1 MTGEGDLKKE
11 LIAKTMGLKK
21 PAGESIGEVQQQA
34 DNMGII
40 EKTMDTARKLAG
52 HDTLAGELERKD
64 KKVEDLGKEKN
75 IAEKALQDAKMQLI
89 QNELGG
95 KIDGL
100 REAIKA
106 GASTKSIGDQITDIK
121 KAATELGLGG
131 GKVSEF
137 KEMADLIRGL
147 NPQKSIVEQIREA
160 EELSAMLHPQKGA
173 ETLIEGM
180 PPAIAVEIKKLD
192 ADLKIR
198 LEQMADARQ
207 ISEQNFKITLLKFEE
222 DRDIRRLEVDGKI
235 LVERE
240 RNTLISGALKTI
252 GESIGK
258 GLKDAGTTS
267 TGGISQGQQGIAKH
281 YRVDISKEKDLSEFD
296 CPGCH
301 TKVGIGPT
309 TASAECINCH
319 SQFDIVRAPA
329 QESPGG
335 APAAANLTSH
345 EESEQ

>member
-21 PAGESIGEVQQQA
+21 PAGESISDVEKQA
-34 DNMGII
+34 GDMSVID
-40 EKTMDTARKLAG
+40 KAMDTARKLAG
-52 HDTLAGELERKD
+52 SNILADELKSKD
-64 KKVEDLGKEKN
+64 KKMEDLGKEKDK
-75 IAEKALQDAKMQLI
+75 AEKELQDTKLQLV
-89 QNELGG
+89 QKELGG

-100 REAIKA
+100 QEAIKS
-106 GASTKSIGDQITDIK
+106 GASAKSIGDQITEIK

-137 KEMADLIRGL
+137 KEMADLIKGL
-147 NPQKSIVEQIREA
+147 NPQKSIVEQIKEA
-160 EELSAMLHPQKGA
+160 EELSTMLHPAKEK

-180 PPAIAVEIKKLD
+180 PPAIAVELKKLD

-198 LEQMADARQ
+198 LEQMADERQ
-207 ISEQNFKITLLKFEE
+207 TRDQNFQITLKKWDEE
-222 DRDIRRLEVDGKI
+222 RDIRRLEVDGKI

-240 RNTLISGALKTI
+240 RNTLISGALKTV

-258 GLKDAGTTS
+258 GLKEGAGTS
-267 TGGISQGQQGIAKH
+267 PGGISQGQQGVAKR
-281 YRVDISKEKDLSEFD
+281 YLVDISQDKDVSEFD

-309 TASAECINCH
+309 TTSAECVRCN

-335 APAAANLTSH
+335 VAPAAANQSSH
-345 EESEQ
+345 EGEQ